1 MASLRKKLMP
11 YFSHDHGHCYYEI
24 LGGGKPLLLIAGL
37 ASDVQSWVSIKKILS
52 KHFLVILFD
61 NRGVGRSTLNCQN
74 LTINQMAIDAAA
86 LLAFLRIDK
95 AHVLG
100 HSMGGMIAL
109 QMAVRF
115 PERIDRLIL
124 AASTTVLNQRQKYQ
138 LHDWAALLEAK
149 TDMELWFRNL
159 FYWLYSDQFFEN
171 QSLLTAYIIGAL
183 SYPYPIKME
192 TFKAQV
198 EAIIAFNGTPFLDE
212 VRQKTLVLRAD
223 NDRLFSDSAATCALA
238 DIPGCSVA
246 SVKNAGH
253 SLHIEQPS
261 VFSKIVSDFLESQ

>member
-1 MASLRKKLMP
+1 M
-11 YFSHDHGHCYYEI
+11 HGS
-24 LGGGKPLLLIAGL
+24 GKPLLLIAGL
-37 ASDVQSWVSIKKILS
+37 ASDVQSWVSIKKLLA
-52 KHFLVILFD
+52 KHFLLILFD
-61 NRGVGRSTLNCQN
+61 NRGVGRSTLDCQSV
-74 LTINQMAIDAAA
+74 TVNQMAIDAAA
-86 LLAFLRIDK
+86 LLTFLEIDK

-138 LHDWAALLEAK
+138 LHDWATLLDAK

-171 QSLLTAYIIGAL
+171 QNLLTAYIIGAL

-198 EAIIAFNGTPFLDE
+198 EAIIAFNGTPLLAE
-212 VRQKTLVLRAD
+212 VRQKTLVLLAD
-223 NDRLFSDSAATCALA
+223 NDRLFSDSAATCTLT
-238 DIPGCSVA
+238 DISGCSVV

-253 SLHIEQPS
+253 SLHIEQSS
-261 VFSKIVSDFLESQ
+261 VFTRIVTDFLQSQ